1 MVNSVS
7 LSTIFKV
14 TDFQVKKEK
23 IYFFI
28 FNLLQNAIDPHQ
40 HTMFENLFG
49 ERGDFLRFVIVPRAD
64 KNITASTLNSLK
76 SIIVDA
82 CAEKP
87 PGRSFRKKS
96 HFVVHGKV
104 LTSISI

>member
-1 MVNSVS
+1 MVNPGA

-23 IYFFI
+23 IYFFFI

-40 HTMFENLFG
+40 HTMFENFFG
-49 ERGDFLRFVIVPRAD
+49 DRGDFIRVVIVPRAD

-87 PGRSFRKKS
+87 PGR
-96 HFVVHGKV
+96 
-104 LTSISI
+104 